1 MTTWFITGASRGFGL
16 EIARQAL
23 ERGDSV
29 VATARDPLK
38 VESALGAHAELLAV
52 ELDVRDAE
60 QARAAVDVTV
70 RRFGRIDV
78 LVNNA
83 GHGQV
88 GAVEETSD
96 EEVRKLFDINVFGL
110 LTVTRAVLPV
120 MRPQRSGRILNLS
133 SIGGFVSWPG
143 WGAYCATK
151 HAVEGYSMAMRQEL
165 GPLGIQVTS
174 VAPGPFRTDFLDL
187 SSLQTAQGRIDDYD
201 ASAGAMRAWAA
212 ETNHTQEG
220 DPVRA
225 AAAILVVADAERAP
239 LHLPLGS
246 SAVAGIEAKL
256 TEIADDV
263 RQWREIAESTD
274 FPDAVDG
281 RLP

>member
-29 VATARDPLK
+29 VATARDPRT
-38 VESALGAHAELLAV
+38 VHTALGEHPELFAV
-52 ELDVRDAE
+52 ELDVRDHR
-60 QARAAVDVTV
+60 QARAAVDAAM

-83 GHGQV
+83 GYGMV
-88 GAVEETSD
+88 GAIEETSD
-96 EEVRKLFDINVFGL
+96 EEVRELFDVNVFGL

-120 MRPQRSGRILNLS
+120 MRAQRSGRILNLS

-187 SSLQTAQGRIDDYD
+187 SSLHSARGQIDDYD
-201 ASAGAMRAWAA
+201 ATAGALRTWATQ
-212 ETNHTQEG
+212 TNHAQEG

-225 AAAILVVADAERAP
+225 AAAILAVADSEEAP
-239 LHLPLGS
+239 LHLLLGS
-246 SAVAGIEAKL
+246 SAISGIEQKL
-256 TEIADDV
+256 AEIADDV
-263 RQWREIAESTD
+263 KRWRELAESTD

>member
-23 ERGDSV
+23 GRGDSV
-29 VATARDPLK
+29 VAAARDPRT
-38 VESALGAHAELLAV
+38 VHAALGEHPDLLAV
-52 ELDVRDAE
+52 ALDVRHPE
-60 QARAAVDVTV
+60 QASAAVEEAV

-83 GHGQV
+83 GRGLV

-96 EEVRKLFDINVFGL
+96 DEVRELFDVNVFGL

-120 MRPQRSGRILNLS
+120 MRAQRSGRVLNLS

-151 HAVEGYSMAMRQEL
+151 YAVEGYSMALRQEL

-187 SSLQTAQGRIDDYD
+187 SSLHVVRERIADYD
-201 ASAGAMRAWAA
+201 GSAGAMRTWAS
-212 ETNHTQEG
+212 ETNHAQEG

-225 AAAILVVADAERAP
+225 ATAILAVADAAEAP

-246 SAVAGIEAKL
+246 SAVSGIEGKL
-256 TEIADDV
+256 AEIADDV
-263 RQWREIAESTD
+263 KLWREIAESTD
-274 FPDAVDG
+274 FPGAVG
-281 RLP
+281 GGLP